1 MYADDKVK
9 VHTMPVT
16 INTIVEKLGNDVI
29 QWPADIKP
37 HNIVSNFNFVEN
49 ILLNIVPNDLLFEIK
64 DDKKIVVRAGFIT
77 LTNIYYYVYK
87 NCKFYLRF
95 KDNLYTDFENL
106 DDAYKD
112 YILRTTIRCTFI
124 RYAED
129 GDILKITSRDHFLGR
144 KETELDNPIKS
155 HQKVSPESFCH
166 YYTEEKTTSDI
177 NSKDIDSFVERADK
191 MGYTVVDRR
200 FDQFGKTKDG
210 RVVIIDPECIRKK
223 GILSLLNYKLNKVK
237 AYAKII
243 MK

>member
-37 HNIVSNFNFVEN
+37 HNIVSNLNFVEN

-64 DDKKIVVRAGFIT
+64 SDKKLVVRAGFTT
-77 LTNIYYYVYK
+77 LRNIDYYIYK
-87 NCKFYLRF
+87 DHHNFYLRF
-95 KDNLYTDFENL
+95 KNNLYTDFKNL

-129 GDILKITSRDHFLGR
+129 GDILNNLVCRFKG
-144 KETELDNPIKS
+144 ET
-155 HQKVSPESFCH
+155 V
-166 YYTEEKTTSDI
+166 
-177 NSKDIDSFVERADK
+177 
-191 MGYTVVDRR
+191 
-200 FDQFGKTKDG
+200 
-210 RVVIIDPECIRKK
+210 
-223 GILSLLNYKLNKVK
+223 
-237 AYAKII
+237 
-243 MK
+243 